1 MKSNLLIYIATTIF
15 LATIMPLCIYGQN
28 HGHIKE
34 NPAYIW
40 AEAFS
45 QTKEQVS
52 ESAYKGLV
60 TKLSGRVSIHSNPNI
75 NRELLNSYKKDIAG
89 NCRQIFTKEKKPDMV
104 CFYTSIET
112 VLTISSTADALKSR
126 RCSLCQSLLLTFCRL
141 TLLCVIFPGQKFY
154 CKVFPNPKPWLTE
167 AGTEK

>member
-1 MKSNLLIYIATTIF
+1 MEIYIVWLIAALVLLIV
-15 LATIMPLCIYGQN
+15 
-28 HGHIKE
+28 E
-34 NPAYIW
+34 
-40 AEAFS
+40 
-45 QTKEQVS
+45 
-52 ESAYKGLV
+52 
-60 TKLSGRVSIHSNPNI
+60 
-75 NRELLNSYKKDIAG
+75 
-89 NCRQIFTKEKKPDMV
+89 IFTVSFGVVCFSLGAVFAALGAYLGLSVLWQLLIFSVVSFVAFVFIRPFVVKFLLKKKKPDMV
-104 CFYTSIET
+104 CFYTSLET